1 MQDDDDLQHDAVS
14 QLIIER
20 FVKYRLPALMR
31 MKDEVH
37 AGKVLSDGELEL
49 LRRILQR
56 ANQFRKVVH
65 EFPEYQDLVARII
78 DLFHEITELA
88 LRNENVNGQS

>member
-1 MQDDDDLQHDAVS
+1 MQDDDDLEHEAVS

-20 FVKYRLPALMR
+20 FVKYRLPPLMK

-56 ANQFRKVVH
+56 AHQFRKLVH

-88 LRNENVNGQS
+88 LRNEKENGKS

>member
-1 MQDDDDLQHDAVS
+1 
-14 QLIIER
+14 
-20 FVKYRLPALMR
+20 
-31 MKDEVH
+31 VH

-88 LRNENVNGQS
+88 LRNENVDGKS